1 MEWYEHLFGILAMF
15 TCMNWIIIMA
25 AVHVGA
31 KADERSGDS
40 CVNPTNV
47 EKCSTAVLT
56 QSLVFRCYANDG
68 IKRGMRSS
76 AR

>member
-47 EKCSTAVLT
+47 EKH
-56 QSLVFRCYANDG
+56 
-68 IKRGMRSS
+68 
-76 AR
+76 